1 MDGPKAR
8 GIWKLWNMEHSGFWG
23 KKGGHRIWE
32 GRSRA
37 VRVRDECKK
46 TC

>member
-8 GIWKLWNMEHSGFWG
+8 GIWKAQNEHSGFG
-23 KKGGHRIWE
+23 EKKGGHGIWE
-32 GRSRA
+32 GRSIA
-37 VRVRDECKK
+37 LRVRDECKK

>member
-1 MDGPKAR
+1 
-8 GIWKLWNMEHSGFWG
+8 MEHSGFWG
-23 KKGGHRIWE
+23 KKGGHGIWE

-46 TC
+46 NMLNAYIFNN